1 MTRVPKAKSKLEQL
15 RARKNKPEVVEFQ
28 GIPGTRLLA
37 SAMCGIIACMF
48 VIHQTQ
54 VEGLKPLIRAFAIAG
69 AIFFTALALY
79 FWKRGTRKG
88 PVLRISKQGMGI
100 ALGWTGWVELTWD
113 QVQAFRYWE
122 PTGLAFVIKRRQSRW
137 VGIVLKDRSF
147 IDALPMDQ
155 RFEAWLNR
163 LGNRPSLTILHPFV
177 DAPILDVL
185 QAFKDYAPKEL
196 DDYTWLQGSAKP
208 GLFGKPKGK

>member
-1 MTRVPKAKSKLEQL
+1 MTRVPQTKSRLEQL
-15 RARKNKPEVVEFQ
+15 RARKKAPEVLEFQ
-28 GIPGTRLLA
+28 GTPGTRLLA
-37 SAMCGIIACMF
+37 AAMCGVIALFF

-54 VEGLKPLIRAFAIAG
+54 VEGAKPLIRAFALGGAG
-69 AIFFTALALY
+69 FFGALAWY
-79 FWKRGTRKG
+79 FWKRGSRKG
-88 PVLRISKQGMGI
+88 PVLRLSKQGVGV
-100 ALGWTGWVELTWD
+100 ALGWTGWVELSWD
-113 QVQAFRYWE
+113 EVAAFRYWE
-122 PTGLAFVIKRRQSRW
+122 PTGIAFLVKRRQSRW

-196 DDYTWLQGSAKP
+196 DDYTWLQGSAKG
-208 GLFGKPKGK
+208 GLFGNPKGK